1 MSDVMNEPTTDPS
14 VPAARREALLTAA
27 FVDIADNLV
36 RDYDV
41 ADMLHSL
48 AVRCVEIFG
57 VTWTGIL
64 LWDQHDELIAIAS
77 SSEDARTMDVLQL
90 HTRAGPCWEAAH
102 TGAPV
107 RVPDLEAEADRWP
120 TYVEEGLRLGVRS
133 VDAVPLRLR
142 DRTVGA
148 LNLFRDSKG
157 GSTVQ
162 DLAAIQALADVAS
175 ISLLQA
181 RNVRDAEDTADH
193 LQIALDSRVAIE
205 QAKGIVSTRLSVELE
220 DAFELLRQ
228 YSRRQNIKLTRVCLL
243 VVEGELAPTDL
254 T

>member
-1 MSDVMNEPTTDPS
+1 
-14 VPAARREALLTAA
+14 
-27 FVDIADNLV
+27 
-36 RDYDV
+36 
-41 ADMLHSL
+41 
-48 AVRCVEIFG
+48 
-57 VTWTGIL
+57 
-64 LWDQHDELIAIAS
+64 
-77 SSEDARTMDVLQL
+77 
-90 HTRAGPCWEAAH
+90 
-102 TGAPV
+102 
-107 RVPDLEAEADRWP
+107 
-120 TYVEEGLRLGVRS
+120 VRS

-205 QAKGIVSTRLSVELE
+205 QAKGIVSARLSVELE

-228 YSRRQNIKLTRVCLL
+228 YSRHHNIKLTRVCLL